1 MAKWPWEKTETRES
15 QPFTD
20 AFTQALYSIAGGV
33 AITDPKALGSLEI
46 AAGFW
51 ARAFASAKVTPMN
64 NITAALTP
72 SLLALIGREL
82 CRRGETVL
90 KIQVSGSKVQL
101 LPAGS
106 WDIQGGPEKDSW
118 TYRIDIFGASIH
130 RTEFSPSTGLLHF
143 RYATDPG
150 VPWVGLSPLAYARDT
165 GTMAASLEKR
175 LGQELGAV
183 TARVIPMP
191 AGPPETDEDEDNP
204 APYDSLKRDLATA
217 KGEAY
222 FVETTAAG
230 HGDGPS
236 AAPRQDWIQRRIGAD
251 PPETLEKIRN
261 AVSETVL
268 ACCGVPVELAEIGQ
282 GTAAREAWRRFLHA
296 TIDPL
301 GKLVAE
307 ELSEKFE
314 FPVSLN
320 FDSLMAS
327 DISGRARAFQSLV
340 GGGMDITKAAALSG
354 LMMAEE

>member
-1 MAKWPWEKTETRES
+1 MVKWPWEKTEKRES

-33 AITDPKALGSLEI
+33 AITDPKSLGALEI

-51 ARAFASAKVTPMN
+51 ARAFASAKVTPEN
-64 NITAALTP
+64 NITASLTP
-72 SLLALIGREL
+72 SKLALIGREL

-90 KIQVSGSKVQL
+90 KIHVSGGKVQL

-118 TYRIDIFGASIH
+118 TYRVDLFGASVH
-130 RTEFSPSTGLLHF
+130 RTEFSPAAGLLHF

-175 LGQELGAV
+175 LGQELSGAV
-183 TARVIPMP
+183 ARVIPLP
-191 AGPPETDEDEDNP
+191 QGPPETEENKDTP
-204 APYDSLKRDLATA
+204 APYDYLKRDLATA

-222 FVETTAAG
+222 FVETTSAG
-230 HGDGPS
+230 YGDGPS
-236 AAPRQDWIQRRIGAD
+236 AAPRSDWKQMRIGAD
-251 PPETLEKIRN
+251 PPEALEKIRN

-301 GKLVAE
+301 GRLVAE

-314 FPVSLN
+314 IPVSLN

-340 GGGMDITKAAALSG
+340 NGGMDLTKAAALSG